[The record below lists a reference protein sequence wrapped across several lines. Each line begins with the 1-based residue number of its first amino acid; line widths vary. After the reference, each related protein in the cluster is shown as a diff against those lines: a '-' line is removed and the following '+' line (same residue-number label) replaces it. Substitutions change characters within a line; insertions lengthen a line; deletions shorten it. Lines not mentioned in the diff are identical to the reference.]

1 MKNTANIG
9 DLITELPDYLEVN
22 LKNNQINVKEEYYTV
37 QLGRDYHVDADYSVF
52 VPFEFDR
59 GLKVVYNDSTESMH
73 SDLKDLSVD
82 VDGNDLPVEFNTAE
96 AHVAPGDGSTYT
108 MNGEVKQRSGSEVM
122 TPIKITAKLDD
133 KDLLSRIDKLCFNI
147 HADATGSNKL
157 VSTQYLKLNNIKIKL
172 HAGVIADFN

>member
-1 MKNTANIG
+1 
-9 DLITELPDYLEVN
+9 
-22 LKNNQINVKEEYYTV
+22 
-37 QLGRDYHVDADYSVF
+37 
-52 VPFEFDR
+52 
-59 GLKVVYNDSTESMH
+59 
-73 SDLKDLSVD
+73 
-82 VDGNDLPVEFNTAE
+82 
-96 AHVAPGDGSTYT
+96 
-108 MNGEVKQRSGSEVM
+108 M